1 MARVTYGALVTE
13 LAGSIGGVTFQKNSS
28 GNVARLKSK
37 KPLNP
42 NQDQSD
48 NNVIFAQ
55 LVALWPTLSQAN
67 KDTWDALAAAHDH
80 TTPWGETKTLNGFQ
94 WFISCNR
101 NLLLAGENVI
111 QAAPVWSAVSP
122 PNVFTLAADADHL
135 TINIASGWNYGPEYI
150 FLYMTPPLRHS
161 SLKLRRP
168 CNLVLVDD
176 TINTNIMYVEC
187 YFKALTDITWA
198 DFYAASEA
206 NIIIRAAVV
215 EHDTGLASTLTSAII
230 KIG

>member
-42 NQDQSD
+42 NQEQSD
-48 NNVIFAQ
+48 NNVVFAQ
-55 LVALWPTLSQAN
+55 LVALWPTLSQGN

-94 WFISCNR
+94 WFMSCNR
-101 NLLLAGENVI
+101 NLLLAGESI
-111 QAAPVWSAVSP
+111 IETAPSWSSVSP
-122 PNVFTLAADADHL
+122 PNVFTLAATSDHL
-135 TINIASGWNYGPEYI
+135 TINIAAGWNYGPEYI
-150 FLYMTPPLRHS
+150 FLYMTTPLRHS

-168 CNLVLVDD
+168 CTLVLVDD
-176 TINTNIMYVEC
+176 TINTSSMNVES
-187 YFKALTDITWA
+187 YLEALANITWA
-198 DFYAASEA
+198 DFYASAEA

-215 EHDTGLASTLTSAII
+215 EHDTGLASTFTSAII